1 MTNLSQ
7 PNNQDT
13 LPNATPNATHSY
25 DAADMADQLKVM
37 PTLEAHLT
45 TILNEIN
52 ALRDFPQVTLFKQ
65 LLDTLRN
72 RADDAQSANEQ
83 MALFIRLLRGNRVW
97 AEGFCVFMLTLI
109 NRYRQVS
116 LYTDL
121 GILSDAGFTS
131 QFFDLVG
138 EKLLPSVP
146 DDRDLIALFN
156 AFFATPKTRYWVR
169 LINERRWIELILI
182 LKVPAGKEALVQ
194 ALEANVLKAITILT
208 ARINGIGLNADL
220 IKAFPNPI
228 DNQDTFIALNREV
241 AEFVSQYQLSMQPG
255 DEQAMPQPE
264 VDSSQILVLTDQART
279 MMQNIRRRIHRTGIT
294 VRTTNMLVR
303 LEQSLQRL
311 ELLVSLLSDNN
322 HIKKKT
328 IIELINT
335 LYEDSYHRS
344 SFRYLFGI
352 NTALLSR
359 RVTETAS
366 KVGEHYIST
375 DKAGYRRMYKKA
387 ALGGLLIGFMATLK
401 ILGKSLPLAP
411 FGVAFL
417 NSMIYGLG
425 FVAIHIIGGTVAT
438 KQPAMTAAA
447 IASTISEVK
456 GRKAAQFTK
465 LTELVVDIMRTQFI
479 AIMGNIS
486 IAMPIALL
494 ISSMWLY
501 GLGRPLTSEASAEHL
516 LHDLNPFT
524 SLAIFHAAIAG
535 VYLYIS
541 GLIAGY
547 YDNLAVHN
555 KIGERIRNHP
565 TLKRMMTPVTLLRFS
580 DFIERNLGAIMSNF
594 LFGCFLGST
603 ATIGYIFGLPLDIR
617 HIAFASANF
626 IHGIFNIYANTGK
639 FPEIGIILVSLFG
652 VMVIGMIN
660 LLVSFSLALMTALRA
675 RNVKVFEWKFLFELV
690 ASHLMTQPSDFFI
703 PRKQPMNYA
712 LIDSDGNIIYD
723 DKPIANDGKNNK
735 GHKTALTSQ
744 PEEHPHATTPHID
757 NISHTEK
764 LTDEEVAEKKQA
776 IKEKVVQKA
785 VDNITPND
793 TASKLPK

>member
-7 PNNQDT
+7 PNNQDASLHHHKT
-13 LPNATPNATHSY
+13 DATT
-25 DAADMADQLKVM
+25 ADPLMVM
-37 PTLEAHLT
+37 PSLQARLT
-45 TILNEIN
+45 AILNDIN
-52 ALRDFPQVTLFKQ
+52 ASRDDPQVLLFKQ
-65 LLDTLRN
+65 LLDTLRD
-72 RADDAQSANEQ
+72 RADNAQIANEQ
-83 MALFIRLLRGNRVW
+83 MEIFIRLLRGNPVW

-131 QFFDLVG
+131 QFFHLVG
-138 EKLLPSVP
+138 QKILPSVP
-146 DDRDLIALFN
+146 DDRDLIGLFN
-156 AFFATPKTRYWVR
+156 AFFSTSRTRNWVH
-169 LINERRWIELILI
+169 LVNERWWIELILL
-182 LKVPAGKEALVQ
+182 LKVPAEKASLVQ
-194 ALEANVLKAITILT
+194 ALKSNVLKAITILT
-208 ARINGIGLNADL
+208 ARVSGIGLNADL
-220 IKAFPNPI
+220 IQAYPNPT
-228 DNQDTFIALNREV
+228 DNQYTFIELNREV
-241 AEFVSQYQLSMQPG
+241 AEFVSQYQMSMQPH
-255 DEQAMPQPE
+255 DVQAMPQPKN
-264 VDSSQILVLTDQART
+264 DSSQIFVLTDQAQT
-279 MMQNIRRRIHRTGIT
+279 MVHNIRRRIHRTGIT

-303 LEQSLQRL
+303 LEQSIQRL
-311 ELLVSLLSDNN
+311 ELLVSLLSDDDR
-322 HIKKKT
+322 IKKKT
-328 IIELINT
+328 IIELIYT
-335 LYEDSYHRS
+335 LYEGSYNRS
-344 SFRYLFGI
+344 SFKYLFGI
-352 NTALLSR
+352 NTALVSR

-375 DKAGYRRMYKKA
+375 DKAGYQRMYRKA

-401 ILGKSLPLAP
+401 ILGKALPLAP

-486 IAMPIALL
+486 IAMPVALL
-494 ISSMWLY
+494 ISSAWLY

-535 VYLYIS
+535 IYLYIS

-555 KIGERIRNHP
+555 KIGERIRNQP
-565 TLKRMMTPVTLLRFS
+565 QLQRLMNPVSLLRFGE
-580 DFIERNLGAIMSNF
+580 FVERNLGAIMSNF

-603 ATIGYIFGLPLDIR
+603 ATIGYIFGLPIDIR

-626 IHGIFNIYANTGK
+626 IHGVFNIYANTGSL
-639 FPEIGIILVSLFG
+639 PEIGIILVSLFG

-675 RNVKVFEWKFLFELV
+675 RDVKVFEWKYLFELV
-690 ASHLMTQPSDFFI
+690 ASHLLTQPSDFFI
-703 PRKQPMNYA
+703 PRKQPMSYA
-712 LIDSDGNIIYD
+712 LIDSNGNIIYD
-723 DKPIANDGKNNK
+723 DKPAANDGK
-735 GHKTALTSQ
+735 KTANAYKTTALSQ
-744 PEEHPHATTPHID
+744 QDEHQHATIPDVD
-757 NISHTEK
+757 NISQTEK
-764 LTDEEVAEKKQA
+764 LTEEQIAEKKQA
-776 IKEKVVQKA
+776 IKEKVEQKA
-785 VDNITPND
+785 ADNITPND